1 MGEYAI
7 GQAVTRREDP
17 RLLKGLGRYL
27 DDISLPRETRA
38 FVLRSPHA
46 HAEIRAI
53 DTAAAKAM
61 PGVLAVLT
69 GADYRADGLGSIP
82 VDMARNRRD
91 GSPMFVP
98 DRPAMAV
105 GRVVRVG
112 MPVALVVAE
121 TLAQAKD
128 AAETISVDYA
138 ALPHAV
144 STADALEPDTP
155 VLWPEGGSN
164 EACYYQAG
172 DPEATERA
180 FAAAAHVV
188 GERYVITRIT
198 ANAMEPRG
206 AIGEFD
212 PGTGRYTL
220 TTGLQRPYLFR
231 RKIAEDVLHIDEPR
245 LHLIASD
252 IGGSFGLRGAIY
264 PELILVL
271 WGARRVGRPV
281 KWICERSEALATDD
295 HARDNVTDAELAL
308 DADGGILAMRARTNV
323 NLGAQISLRGIG
335 AATGNIGSLVGVY
348 TIAAA
353 HVAVSCVLTNTS
365 PTAPYRGAGRPEAA
379 YVIESLLDRAA
390 RALGIDR
397 AEIRR
402 RNMIPPAAMPFKT
415 ALTYTYDSGEFE
427 ACMDRA
433 LEIADYT
440 GFEARRA
447 ETASRGRLRG
457 LGISTTIEQAAG
469 ASIETAELRFDPT
482 GTVTMVTGS
491 VAHGQGHETILT
503 QILCDR
509 LGVAPDSVSMIQ
521 GDTDKVAFSTGT
533 GGSRSTTL
541 SGGATVAAAEKIVE
555 KGKRIAA
562 HLLECAEADIGF
574 AAGRFSVAGTDRS
587 VDLVTVAKT
596 AFMPDRLPPTIEPGL
611 YETATYRAPVANFPN
626 ACHITEVEIDP
637 DTGTTELMR
646 YTIVDD
652 VGTVINPLLL
662 KGQIVGGLAQ
672 GAGQA
677 LFEDIHYDPE
687 TGQLLTGSFMDYT
700 MPRASDFCAVEV
712 ESRPVPTATNPLGV
726 KGAGEA
732 GTVGALPAVLSA
744 IRDALVPLGV
754 VHFEMP
760 ATPERVW
767 RAMQDAQVGN

>member
-27 DDISLPRETRA
+27 DDISVPRETRA

-53 DTAAAKAM
+53 DAAAAKAM

-69 GADYRADGLGSIP
+69 GADYRTDGLGSIP
-82 VDMARNRRD
+82 VDMSRNRRD
-91 GSPMFVP
+91 GSAMFIP
-98 DRPAMAV
+98 ERPAMAV

-121 TLAQAKD
+121 TLAQAMD
-128 AAETISVDYA
+128 AAETISVAYA
-138 ALPHAV
+138 PLPHAV
-144 STADALEPDTP
+144 STADALEPETP
-155 VLWPEGGSN
+155 VLWPECGSN
-164 EACYYQAG
+164 EACFYEAG
-172 DPEATERA
+172 DREATERA
-180 FAAAAHVV
+180 FAGAAHVV
-188 GERYVITRIT
+188 GERYVINRIT
-198 ANAMEPRG
+198 ANTMEPRG

-231 RKIAEDVLHIDEPR
+231 RKIAQSVLHIDEPR

-271 WGARRVGRPV
+271 WAARRVGRPV
-281 KWICERSEALATDD
+281 KWVCERTEALATDD

-308 DADGGILAMRARTNV
+308 DADGGFLAMRARTNV

-348 TIAAA
+348 TIPAA
-353 HVAVSCVLTNTS
+353 HVAVSGVLTNTS

-379 YVIESLLDRAA
+379 YVIESLVDRAA

-433 LEIADYT
+433 LDVADYA
-440 GFEARRA
+440 GFEARRQ
-447 ETASRGRLRG
+447 ESASRGRLRG

-469 ASIETAELRFDPT
+469 ASIETAELRFDPS

-491 VAHGQGHETILT
+491 IAHGQGHETILT

-509 LGVAPDSVSMIQ
+509 LGIDPDSVSMIQ

-541 SGGATVAAAEKIVE
+541 SGGATVAAAEKIIE
-555 KGKRIAA
+555 KAKRIAA
-562 HLLECAEADIGF
+562 HLLECAEADITF
-574 AAGRFSVAGTDRS
+574 ADGSFSVAGTDRS
-587 VDLVTVAKT
+587 IDLVSVAKT
-596 AFMPDRLPPTIEPGL
+596 AFMPERLPPTIEPGL

-626 ACHITEVEIDP
+626 ACHVTEVEIDP

-687 TGQLLTGSFMDYT
+687 TGQLLTGSFMDYC

-712 ESRPVPTATNPLGV
+712 ESRPVPTPTNPLGV

-744 IRDALVPLGV
+744 IRDALAPLGID
-754 VHFEMP
+754 HFEMP

-767 RAMQDAQVGN
+767 RAVQEARAQR